1 MLLSP
6 PNAQLPSAFISDDHM
21 ASGVVVVVVVVMM
34 VVVVVV
40 VVVMMVVLVVVRL
53 RELKVQM
60 TVGVRNPPRAA
71 LL

>member
-6 PNAQLPSAFISDDHM
+6 PNAQLPSAITSDDHM
-21 ASGVVVVVVVVMM
+21 ASGVVVVVVVVVVAVLM
-34 VVVVVV
+34 VVVV
-40 VVVMMVVLVVVRL
+40 VVVRL

-60 TVGVRNPPRAA
+60 TVGVWNPPRAA